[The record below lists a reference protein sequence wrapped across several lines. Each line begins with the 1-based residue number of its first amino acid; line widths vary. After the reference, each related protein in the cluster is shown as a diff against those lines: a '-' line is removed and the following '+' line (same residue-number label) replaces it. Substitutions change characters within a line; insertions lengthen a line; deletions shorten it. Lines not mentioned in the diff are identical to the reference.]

1 MAKSSAAIQHAEAP
15 PASCPQAPGSQRSE
29 KGEAGAPS
37 TTTLTMNDI
46 NMNKVKMK
54 KKKTKTFDSLAIRLP
69 CVPQTDSLECR
80 IFKNSVVVLVVFFFS
95 LFFFYSSML
104 SCKELAYTS
113 GELRRN
119 SVSSCSLCTLAVL
132 TSYLLAKHGTWLT
145 GYLLSG

>member
-1 MAKSSAAIQHAEAP
+1 MTRQLRHAIAPQRMAKSSAAIQHAEAP

-80 IFKNSVVVLVVFFFS
+80 IFKNSVVVLVVFFFLYFS
-95 LFFFYSSML
+95 FIL
-104 SCKELAYTS
+104 
-113 GELRRN
+113 
-119 SVSSCSLCTLAVL
+119 LCCP
-132 TSYLLAKHGTWLT
+132 AKNWLT
-145 GYLLSG
+145 HLENYGGIL